1 MTLLHH
7 PHDAFFKHL
16 FTRPEAAEGFV
27 RHYLP
32 AEVTALLEPG
42 SLTICKDSFVDE
54 ALAEHYSDLLYRVN
68 LKTGD
73 EAYLYVLFEHKS
85 ALEPRV
91 ALDLLRYLVRIWDFL
106 TKQESKAPLP
116 IVLPLVVYHGK
127 VRWRIPQTFGHLFD
141 APEAM
146 RPYLPEFTHLLTDLS
161 RFSDDDIKGAVTLRV
176 GLLILKYIF
185 RKELQ
190 ARLPEVLGLLRELR
204 GQKSGLE
211 FIETVLR
218 YLGCAAEMPK
228 EDLKRAVI
236 QALPEG
242 EQFMATPAEQWRQ
255 EGVQQGLQQGLQ
267 QGFQQGE
274 RQMLVK
280 QVRRRF
286 GEDTAQQSE
295 VLLTKITD
303 PAKLEDLGEIL
314 VECTDAVDWLN
325 RLQASNPE
333 RAK

>member
-1 MTLLHH
+1 
-7 PHDAFFKHL
+7 
-16 FTRPEAAEGFV
+16 
-27 RHYLP
+27 
-32 AEVTALLEPG
+32 
-42 SLTICKDSFVDE
+42 
-54 ALAEHYSDLLYRVN
+54 
-68 LKTGD
+68 
-73 EAYLYVLFEHKS
+73 
-85 ALEPRV
+85 
-91 ALDLLRYLVRIWDFL
+91 
-106 TKQESKAPLP
+106 
-116 IVLPLVVYHGK
+116 
-127 VRWRIPQTFGHLFD
+127 
-141 APEAM
+141 
-146 RPYLPEFTHLLTDLS
+146 
-161 RFSDDDIKGAVTLRV
+161 
-176 GLLILKYIF
+176 
-185 RKELQ
+185 
-190 ARLPEVLGLLRELR
+190 
-204 GQKSGLE
+204 
-211 FIETVLR
+211 
-218 YLGCAAEMPK
+218 MPK